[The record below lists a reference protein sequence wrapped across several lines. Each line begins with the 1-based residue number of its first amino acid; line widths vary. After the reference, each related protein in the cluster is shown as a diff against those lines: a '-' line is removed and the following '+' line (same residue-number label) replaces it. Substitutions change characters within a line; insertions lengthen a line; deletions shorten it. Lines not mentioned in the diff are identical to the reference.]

1 MKLSNYMTIVVIVP
15 ETHADAIREA
25 MANAGAGESEHYSHA
40 TFSVKGLTRFKPKKG
55 ARPAIGKEGVLETVK
70 EERIETIC
78 PKECLEKVIE
88 AIKKAHPYEETV
100 IDIFQIYEIGYKTR
114 R

>member
-1 MKLSNYMTIVVIVP
+1 MKLSDTMTIVVVVP
-15 ETHADAIREA
+15 ETHADAMREA
-25 MANAGAGESEHYSHA
+25 LAKAGAGESEHYSHA
-40 TFSVKGLTRFKPKKG
+40 SFSVKGLTHFKPKKG

-78 PKECLEKVIE
+78 PRDRLEKVIE

-100 IDIFQIYEIGYKTR
+100 IDILPIYEIGYKKR
-114 R
+114 G